1 MSATRVI
8 AAIDRFALS
17 FMNSLILI
25 GLPVVAVSLV
35 AQSF

>member
-1 MSATRVI
+1 MSATRLI
-8 AAIDRFALS
+8 ATIDRFALS

-25 GLPVVAVSLV
+25 GLPVVAASLL

>member
-1 MSATRVI
+1 MSASRVI

-25 GLPVVAVSLV
+25 GLPVVAASLV
-35 AQSF
+35 ARSF